1 MTDPAGADLG
11 AGQVE
16 GSNSIIRTAG
26 EEETTE
32 NSSGKKRITRV
43 IESEQI

>member
-11 AGQVE
+11 AGHVE

-26 EEETTE
+26 ETTE
-32 NSSGKKRITRV
+32 QTSGKKRITRV